1 VTGGPAARGTP
12 LAGVP
17 AGPAPTALPGLLV
30 PPLAD
35 GFVARWDTVPGLEA
49 ALVPGCAVAL
59 VSAAAEASRDPAGW
73 AGACGK
79 TELAVHAARSL
90 RRAGAVDVVA
100 WVTASS
106 RMPVLDGYARAAAAL
121 GLGRGGDA
129 GLSAARFAAWLAG
142 TRQPWLV
149 VLDDLR
155 NRADL
160 DGLWPAGPTGRLLVT
175 TREPAAVE
183 GEPVRVLPA
192 GMFSPRE
199 AVGYLSG
206 RLTRDPG
213 HRAGQLDLAAEL
225 GGQPAALAHASAVIA
240 TADLTCWDYRHHYL
254 EQKTRLEAAAGGPVP
269 AAAVTWMLS
278 ARHAE
283 IIAPGAGTWP
293 LLVLAALTGGDTIP
307 LTVFTAPA
315 TTRYLAGAGTARPA
329 DGEPGITALHAL
341 QDAGLVAIDATAD
354 PPAVRINGPLRAA
367 VRAAAAPE
375 LLAEAAAAAAD
386 ALDHSWPP
394 DQPASPAAA
403 LLRSCTVALR
413 AAAPDALWA
422 DGACHRVLLAAGRS
436 MDAAGLAGPAA
447 GWWRQ
452 LAADS
457 SRLLSE
463 THPGTVTAGGLL
475 AESLLTAGQAA
486 EAVTWAQWA
495 AGQRGALLGPDH
507 RRTIAART
515 CLGRALTIAGRPGD
529 AAAILDQAA
538 RTSAQVHG
546 AADDTTV
553 TAREAHAAACLAAGD
568 HAAAIRSLQD
578 AVTAREQARGPG
590 HPAALAT
597 ATALAD
603 AFLAAGQA
611 DEAIRWHRRV
621 LARRERAGGPEDRG
635 TLAARAALAAACA
648 AAGHMDSAQ
657 RLYRQACAGYERV
670 LGAGHP
676 ETLDCRAA
684 LARAYYD
691 AGQLSDALPLLQSVI
706 ARTGSEPPGALRDLL
721 AEITSETTA
730 W

>member
-1 VTGGPAARGTP
+1 MTGGPGAGSAP

-17 AGPAPTALPGLLV
+17 GTPAPTASPGSPV

-35 GFVARWDTVPGLEA
+35 GFAARRDTAAGLEA
-49 ALVPGCAVAL
+49 ALVPGGAVAL
-59 VSAAAEASRDPAGW
+59 VSATADAGRDPAGW

-79 TELAVHAARSL
+79 TQLAVHAARSL

-106 RMPVLDGYARAAAAL
+106 RMSVLEGYARAAAVL
-121 GLGRGGDA
+121 GLGHAEDA

-142 TRQPWLV
+142 ARQPWLV

-160 DGLWPAGPTGRLLVT
+160 DGLWPAGPAGRLLVT

-183 GEPVRVLPA
+183 RESVLVLPT

-213 HRAGQLDLAAEL
+213 YRAGQLDLAAEL
-225 GGQPAALAHASAVIA
+225 GGEPAALAHASAVIA
-240 TADLTCWDYRHHYL
+240 TAELTCWDYRKYYL
-254 EQKTRLEAAAGGPVP
+254 QEKTRLEAAAGGPVP

-283 IIAPGAGTWP
+283 IIAPGVGAWP
-293 LLVLAALTGGDTIP
+293 LLVLAALLDGESIP
-307 LTVFTAPA
+307 VAVFTAPA
-315 TTRYLAGAGTARPA
+315 TTRYLAGASTAQRA
-329 DGEPGITALHAL
+329 VSEPGITALHAL
-341 QDAGLVAIDATAD
+341 HDAALVTIDAAAE
-354 PPAVRINGPLRAA
+354 PPAVRVNGSLRAA

-375 LLAEAAAAAAD
+375 LLAEAAVAAAD
-386 ALDHSWPP
+386 ALDQSWPK

-403 LLRSCTVALR
+403 LLRSCTVTLR

-422 DGACHRVLLAAGRS
+422 GGACHRVLLAAGQS
-436 MDAAGLAGPAA
+436 MDSDGLAGPAA
-447 GWWRQ
+447 DWWRQ

-457 SRLLSE
+457 SRLLGE

-495 AGQRGALLGPDH
+495 AEQRAALLGPDH

-515 CLGRALTIAGRPGD
+515 CLGRALTAAGRPGD
-529 AAAILDQAA
+529 AAVILDETA
-538 RTSAQVHG
+538 RASEQVHG
-546 AADDTTV
+546 AADDATV

-568 HAAAIRSLQD
+568 HAAAIRSLRQ
-578 AVTAREQARGPG
+578 ALTAREQARGPD
-590 HPAALAT
+590 HPATAATVSALA
-597 ATALAD
+597 AAL
-603 AFLAAGQA
+603 LAAGQA
-611 DEAIRWHRRV
+611 DDAIRWHQQA
-621 LARRERAGGPEDRG
+621 LARRQRASGPDHLS

-648 AAGHMDSAQ
+648 AAGRMDSAQ
-657 RLYRQACAGYERV
+657 QLYRQACAGYERV

-691 AGQLSDALPLLQSVI
+691 AGQLSDALPVLRAAI
-706 ARTGSEPPGALRDLL
+706 ALAGPEPSGALRGLL
-721 AEITSETTA
+721 AEITGETTA

>member
-1 VTGGPAARGTP
+1 VTGGPATGSAP

-17 AGPAPTALPGLLV
+17 GRPAPAASPGSPA

-35 GFVARWDTVPGLEA
+35 GFAARWDTVPGLEA
-49 ALVPGCAVAL
+49 ALVPGGAVAL
-59 VSAAAEASRDPAGW
+59 VSAAAEASHDPAGW

-79 TELAVHAARSL
+79 TQLAAHAARSL

-100 WVTASS
+100 WVTATS
-106 RMPVLDGYARAAAAL
+106 RMSVLEGYAQAAAVL
-121 GLGRGGDA
+121 GLGHADDA

-142 TRQPWLV
+142 TGQPWLV

-160 DGLWPAGPTGRLLVT
+160 DGLWPAGPAGRLLIT

-183 GEPVRVLPA
+183 GERVRVLPT

-213 HRAGQLDLAAEL
+213 QRAGQLDLAADLDGE
-225 GGQPAALAHASAVIA
+225 PAALAHASAVIA
-240 TADLTCWDYRHHYL
+240 TAELTCWDYRQYYL

-293 LLVLAALTGGDTIP
+293 LLVLAALLDGDAIP
-307 LTVFTAPA
+307 VTVFTASA
-315 TTRYLAGAGTARPA
+315 ATRYLTGASTARPA
-329 DGEPGITALHAL
+329 VGEPGITALHAL
-341 QDAGLVAIDATAD
+341 QDAGLVTIDAAAE
-354 PPAVRINGPLRAA
+354 PPAVRMNGPLRAA
-367 VRAAAAPE
+367 VLAAAAPE
-375 LLAEAAAAAAD
+375 LLAQAAVAAAD
-386 ALDHSWPP
+386 ALDQSWPK
-394 DQPASPAAA
+394 DKPAAPAAA
-403 LLRSCTVALR
+403 PLRSCTVTLR

-422 DGACHRVLLAAGRS
+422 GGACHRVLLAAGQS
-436 MDAAGLAGPAA
+436 MDAAGLVGPAA

-457 SRLLSE
+457 SRLLGD

-475 AESLLTAGQAA
+475 AESLVTAGQAA
-486 EAVTWAQWA
+486 EAVTWARWA
-495 AGQRGALLGPDH
+495 AGQRAALLGPDH

-515 CLGRALTIAGRPGD
+515 CLGRALTAAGCPGD
-529 AAAILDQAA
+529 AALVLDDAVRA
-538 RTSAQVHG
+538 SELIHG
-546 AADDTTV
+546 AADDATV

-568 HAAAIRSLQD
+568 HAAAIRSLRQ
-578 AVTAREQARGPG
+578 ALSAREQARGPG
-590 HPAALAT
+590 HPATVAT
-597 ATALAD
+597 VTALA
-603 AFLAAGQA
+603 AALLAAGQA
-611 DEAIRWHRRV
+611 DAAIGWHQQV
-621 LARRERAGGPEDRG
+621 LARRERTHGPEHPG

-648 AAGHMDSAQ
+648 AAGRMDSAQ
-657 RLYRQACAGYERV
+657 LLYRQACAGYERV
-670 LGAGHP
+670 LGGGHP

-691 AGQLSDALPLLQSVI
+691 AGQVGDALLLLRAVI
-706 ARTGSEPPGALRDLL
+706 AVSGPEGSGALRDLL
-721 AEITSETTA
+721 AEITGETTA